1 MRTST
6 ALCVLLAASAAFA
19 AEPAVKESPTWVKR
33 DLRIGIIG
41 TDTSHV
47 PAFAGIM
54 AKHPEWRIKVVAAF
68 KGGNP
73 DMPSSINRVEQFA
86 NGLQE
91 RYGVEIVDSI
101 EKLIPK
107 VDAIMLQSVDG
118 GQHLE
123 QVTPVLKAGKTVF
136 IDKPLA
142 TTVEDARRIVELS
155 KQTGTPFFSASAYR
169 YDGNIAQLRN
179 NPGVGKVLRIE
190 APGRAEPFYGIHS
203 VEALFGVFGP
213 GMRQRDADQRCRD
226 RQLEGRAFGHPSP
239 GGR

>member
-1 MRTST
+1 MHENQYGV
-6 ALCVLLAASAAFA
+6 VLLAASAAFA

-33 DLRIGIIG
+33 DLRIGIIRTG
-41 TDTSHV
+41 VTPHV

-91 RYGVEIVDSI
+91 RYRVEIVDSI

-155 KQTGTPFFSASAYR
+155 KQTGTPFSARRPLRWKHRAA
-169 YDGNIAQLRN
+169 AQQSGRWES
-179 NPGVGKVLRIE
+179 PQDRSSREGGTVLRH
-190 APGRAEPFYGIHS
+190 PFGGSLVWRVRA
-203 VEALFGVFGP
+203 